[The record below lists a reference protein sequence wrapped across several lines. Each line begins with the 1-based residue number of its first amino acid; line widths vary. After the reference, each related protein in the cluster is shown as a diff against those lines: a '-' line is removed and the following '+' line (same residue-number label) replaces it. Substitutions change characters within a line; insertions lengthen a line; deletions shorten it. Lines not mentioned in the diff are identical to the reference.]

1 MMRSRRL
8 HAQKKVLFWLG
19 SSWRKKILPKPVSN
33 AIWKRANDVLSCEEH
48 ERQISSDTSPFE
60 QNIKIPDGCRVRMGG
75 LWLVELF
82 PSSLSDTLLKKLD
95 KSGWDGVHAYA
106 LNRNPNSEKAR
117 EARTK
122 ENIGWWRLGHDVDKG
137 FRGFAPNAVFLDLP
151 HGFESVEYNAI
162 QIGSSLTVISAFFSP
177 TEEMRTKLDAEWHA
191 EHEPILLKQRGKRPR
206 ALSRRESDIHATQ
219 LARNEAYEKA
229 RNWLERRCKGFFS
242 RNELKT
248 PAADLLLFEGFDPTE
263 ETMGKDYRDAG
274 RALGL
279 DSTFHWI
286 STEMPNLAAIP
297 LDDRHSDFDF
307 IGIVGNIENAIKPI
321 AKHLSLYGNN
331 EERAIAY
338 HYAKHVQD
346 ILLQICMV
354 NYSKYMLELYAKRRD
369 VACREYKRHSLKKTE
384 GLRFEMLTDSLDIKE
399 ASHDAAMLW
408 EITWRQWNG
417 LEDLRL
423 AESPELRSKNGNQSN
438 SEVDLLRKFKNVAN
452 RNFKLLLER
461 DSTYRDILATASSIG
476 ADIASERLSRVA
488 IIVALISLVVAIATL
503 CSPLIHANG

>member
-1 MMRSRRL
+1 MNVFIIKLSMQKRNESRMMRSRRL

-82 PSSLSDTLLKKLD
+82 PSSLSDTLLKQLD

-137 FRGFAPNAVFLDLP
+137 FRGFAPSAVFLDLP

-297 LDDRHSDFDF
+297 LDDRH
-307 IGIVGNIENAIKPI
+307 
-321 AKHLSLYGNN
+321 
-331 EERAIAY
+331 
-338 HYAKHVQD
+338 
-346 ILLQICMV
+346 
-354 NYSKYMLELYAKRRD
+354 
-369 VACREYKRHSLKKTE
+369 
-384 GLRFEMLTDSLDIKE
+384 
-399 ASHDAAMLW
+399 
-408 EITWRQWNG
+408 
-417 LEDLRL
+417 
-423 AESPELRSKNGNQSN
+423 RS
-438 SEVDLLRKFKNVAN
+438 
-452 RNFKLLLER
+452 
-461 DSTYRDILATASSIG
+461 STTFSFG
-476 ADIASERLSRVA
+476 SR
-488 IIVALISLVVAIATL
+488 S
-503 CSPLIHANG
+503 